1 MLVAMP
7 GNGHARS
14 LRAGLA
20 DAACRWAAARVMV
33 GRVSLATGRD
43 GGSTWKLHAG
53 PGTRRAA
60 FRLPVSRARPSA
72 GVPNVLWTG
81 TAARSGACRPAGW
94 AALKRQSAALGDS
107 GLRDGPVRVAVTAK
121 ESLRAG
127 RRERARK
134 AATARPGPA
143 RPGRASE
150 SRNPWAGRPP

>member
-60 FRLPVSRARPSA
+60 FQLPVSRARPAASA
-72 GVPNVLWTG
+72 DSDPH
-81 TAARSGACRPAGW
+81 AARGGDPAD
-94 AALKRQSAALGDS
+94 A
-107 GLRDGPVRVAVTAK
+107 
-121 ESLRAG
+121 RAG
-127 RRERARK
+127 H
-134 AATARPGPA
+134 
-143 RPGRASE
+143 PGRADCASE
-150 SRNPWAGRPP
+150 S